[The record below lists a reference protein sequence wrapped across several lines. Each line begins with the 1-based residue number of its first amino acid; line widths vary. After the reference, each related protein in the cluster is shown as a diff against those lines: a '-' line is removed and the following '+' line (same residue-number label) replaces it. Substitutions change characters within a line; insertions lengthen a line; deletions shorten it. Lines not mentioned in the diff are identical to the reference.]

1 VLDEALPMI
10 ELLWRRETGN
20 RVFDSPER
28 KAALEKA
35 LREATAGIRD
45 GVVRRH
51 YEEEI
56 RRLLW
61 ERVRR
66 ADRGTGK
73 GARLGKGGTGAS
85 PAMASPLAAGARA
98 PEDEPRR
105 AVLALLFVNP
115 ELIPTFVH
123 EIEGLD
129 CPEPDEAALRDALL
143 LHVPGADLRAAVEAE
158 VGAER
163 LEAILGAAHIL
174 QVRKPG
180 DHDAVRLDV
189 AEALAKLAVIRT
201 QAAEIL
207 EAMEEINGTPDERL
221 TVRLAQVAAAAD
233 PTRRREA
240 EDTRETVVFGNGLA
254 VDKEEKE
261 RRDRV
266 FAQIDLT
273 RGGRGGHRRGP

>member
-1 VLDEALPMI
+1 M
-10 ELLWRRETGN
+10 
-20 RVFDSPER
+20 
-28 KAALEKA
+28 
-35 LREATAGIRD
+35 
-45 GVVRRH
+45 
-51 YEEEI
+51 
-56 RRLLW
+56 
-61 ERVRR
+61 
-66 ADRGTGK
+66 
-73 GARLGKGGTGAS
+73 
-85 PAMASPLAAGARA
+85 
-98 PEDEPRR
+98 
-105 AVLALLFVNP
+105 
-115 ELIPTFVH
+115 
-123 EIEGLD
+123 
-129 CPEPDEAALRDALL
+129 
-143 LHVPGADLRAAVEAE
+143 
-158 VGAER
+158 
-163 LEAILGAAHIL
+163 
-174 QVRKPG
+174 
-180 DHDAVRLDV
+180 